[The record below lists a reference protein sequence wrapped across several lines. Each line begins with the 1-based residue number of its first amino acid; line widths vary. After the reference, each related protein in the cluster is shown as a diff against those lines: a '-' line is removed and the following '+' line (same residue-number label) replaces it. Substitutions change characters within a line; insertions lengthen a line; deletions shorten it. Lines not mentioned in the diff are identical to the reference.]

1 MDRRVKER
9 LIGACVLV
17 VLVVA
22 VVPELLSGPKPASP
36 AGAVSTGGDVHLPAA
51 APDPVRN
58 VTVDLTTAKPAL
70 DEAAAVTAPASS
82 PTHATGAGTA
92 SAGPP
97 TVADAGSAAVAPVGA
112 APLGATPAGTV
123 PLGTTPLGTTS
134 LGTTP
139 DGKTA
144 PGAAPGNP
152 LPAHSVETAP
162 PLPTSGKSYA
172 VQLGSFANRS
182 NAENLVHQL
191 KAQGFSIYMNAE
203 GSGAA
208 TRYRVRVGPLA
219 DRDAAG
225 RTVAKLKSLGHPAAI
240 VSPR

>member
-36 AGAVSTGGDVHLPAA
+36 AGDGPPGGDVRLPAA

-70 DEAAAVTAPASS
+70 DEAAPVAAPASQTPPGTDAGAAAS
-82 PTHATGAGTA
+82 GAPAVDDAAASTAAASTAAASTAAASTAGAGTM
-92 SAGPP
+92 STKP
-97 TVADAGSAAVAPVGA
+97 APA
-112 APLGATPAGTV
+112 RA
-123 PLGTTPLGTTS
+123 
-134 LGTTP
+134 
-139 DGKTA
+139 
-144 PGAAPGNP
+144 
-152 LPAHSVETAP
+152 VETAP
-162 PLPTSGKSYA
+162 PFPTSSKSYA
-172 VQLGSFANRS
+172 VQLGSFANRG

-191 KAQGFSIYMNAE
+191 KAQGFSIYMSAE

-225 RTVAKLKSLGHPAAI
+225 RTVAKLKSLGHAAAV
-240 VSPR
+240 VSPP